1 MCPGCILLLINK
13 TSPVIHV
20 WHRNRNNLSP
30 LSQSFYNQ
38 DHNLFMYL
46 MYSYFKCYFKFR
58 FNTSNFVT
66 QLYSASR
73 YSTLKWHDI
82 AHYSDT
88 IQHTE
93 ATRYSTLKWHDTAHW
108 SDTIQHTEVTRY
120 STMKWDELSKVI
132 ICPITTTKPIT

>member
-82 AHYSDT
+82 AH
-88 IQHTE
+88 
-93 ATRYSTLKWHDTAHW
+93 W
-108 SDTIQHTEVTRY
+108 SDTIQHNEVRRAFKSY
-120 STMKWDELSKVI
+120 YLSYNYYKTHHITCPVI
-132 ICPITTTKPIT
+132 YTVSSCRSFKINNGRGGSRNSC